1 MRRRSFASKGIFAE
15 GEPEGRSS
23 VRADVAGS
31 IQPAGWNRV
40 GLLLKTVKLYPKVNM
55 KNQQSNIVNIDINV
69 VKSRMLQV
77 RGQQVLLDRDVAA
90 LYGVETRIINQ
101 AVKNN
106 PGKFPEGYVVALTQE
121 EIKVL
126 RSKIL
131 TLETN
136 PGKGHHSKHG
146 YKVFTE
152 KGLYMLATILK
163 GEQAVRTTLSIIET
177 YAEVRAMKRELLALH
192 AEPDAQKRNSMMRHF
207 GEALTDIVMPD
218 LTTAETESSL
228 EINFLIGK
236 LKHTV
241 RRVKKA
247 GGDSLHEI
255 RNKRVRPFCICFT
268 VYAWRN
274 VIGFRGSLRG
284 S

>member
-1 MRRRSFASKGIFAE
+1 MSQSLIC
-15 GEPEGRSS
+15 PT
-23 VRADVAGS
+23 
-31 IQPAGWNRV
+31 RV
-40 GLLLKTVKLYPKVNM
+40 V
-55 KNQQSNIVNIDINV
+55 
-69 VKSRMLQV
+69 
-77 RGQQVLLDRDVAA
+77 
-90 LYGVETRIINQ
+90 NQ

-106 PGKFPEGYVVALTQE
+106 PDKFPAGYVVELTLE

-152 KGLYMLATILK
+152 RGLYMLATILK

-177 YAEVRAMKRELLALH
+177 YAEVKAMKRELLALH

-207 GEALTDIVMPD
+207 GEVLTDIVMPD

-247 GGDSLHEI
+247 GGDSIHEI
-255 RNKRVRPFCICFT
+255 VKEVK
-268 VYAWRN
+268 
-274 VIGFRGSLRG
+274 
-284 S
+284 